1 MYYDDMKNSVVIIK
15 INQEFMLDYY
25 TKKYKIMKGYPFIQ
39 LNIQQVS
46 VSLVYEVFEECLV
59 EQCQ

>member
-1 MYYDDMKNSVVIIK
+1 MKNSVVIIK

-25 TKKYKIMKGYPFIQ
+25 TKKYKIMKEYPFIQ